1 MTYFYDY
8 FAKEY
13 REKQKDRLLSFP
25 AAMFRNIGQ
34 KMYGGAEGVEKR
46 FFWVP

>member
-25 AAMFRNIGQ
+25 AAMFRNIEPEDVRGCR
-34 KMYGGAEGVEKR
+34 GC
-46 FFWVP
+46 